1 MLQSAV
7 RPSTPP
13 PGGAYEI
20 PYNPRKRGPSSQSP
34 SPDRRR
40 SLKHPR
46 TDGDYGLNGD
56 GDADAKH
63 VTERFREQRLDR
75 PAFKPAPEAPT
86 AEAKEKA
93 ARDEYTALL
102 SKRSGGVYLAPARLR
117 ALQAQITDKS
127 SIEYQRMAWEALK
140 KSINGL
146 INKVNVSNVKSIL
159 PEIFNENLIRGRGL
173 FCRSIMKAQAQAIP
187 FTPVYAAMVAIVNTK
202 LPTVG
207 ELLIGRLITQ
217 FRKAFRRNDKAVC
230 LSSTTFLAHAAN
242 FQIIHETTVA
252 QALLLLLKNP
262 TNDSVEI
269 AVNLTRECGAH
280 LEEMNP
286 AIANAIYDEF
296 RRLLHDSDLE
306 NRTQYMI
313 EVIFQIRKDKY
324 RDHPAVKEE
333 LDLVEE
339 EDMITHRISLDDEI
353 STQDSLNVFKYDP
366 EYEENEEK
374 YKTLKAVILGEADG
388 DDSEY
393 ESGSSSEGE
402 EAAEER
408 TLEIKDQ
415 TNTDLVNLRRTIY
428 LTIMSSSQAE
438 EACHK
443 LMKLSL
449 PAGQESEL
457 CSMII
462 ECNSQSRTYE
472 KFYGL
477 IGERFA
483 KINRLWSDLFQESFS
498 TTCKLRSLFL
508 ENLNTD
514 SELDETIHR
523 RETNQLRNIAR
534 FFGHMLASEAI
545 PWHVLS
551 VIHLNQE
558 ETTSSSRI
566 FIKILFQNLAEAL
579 GMKTLQA
586 RLKDEILRP
595 FFGGI
600 FPMDEPRNTR
610 FAINYFTSI
619 GMGGLTEEMR
629 IHLQNAPK
637 PAALPAPKVESDS
650 ESVSSYSSYSS
661 YTGSSRSYSRS
672 RSPSRSRPAA
682 QRRQFSPSRSRT
694 PPRRDSGKDRGR
706 RSRTTPR
713 REAGRDR
720 ERGAPP
726 RQDGRR
732 ARSYTPSDN
741 SRSPSARRSR
751 KRRSPSYPSRSLTPP
766 PRADRRRRS

>member
-1 MLQSAV
+1 MIQSAV

-13 PGGAYEI
+13 PGGVYEI
-20 PYNPRKRGPSSQSP
+20 PYNSRKRSASSRSH
-34 SPDRRR
+34 STDGRR
-40 SLKHPR
+40 SPKQPR
-46 TDGDYGLNGD
+46 LEGESQGRNFD
-56 GDADAKH
+56 GDAERI
-63 VTERFREQRLDR
+63 TERFREQRLDR
-75 PAFKPAPEAPT
+75 PALKPVPKSPT

-102 SKRSGGVYLAPARLR
+102 GKRSGGVYLAPARLR
-117 ALQAQITDKS
+117 ALQAQITEKS
-127 SIEYQRMAWEALK
+127 SNEYQRMAWEALK
-140 KSINGL
+140 KSVNGL

-207 ELLIGRLITQ
+207 ELLMGRLITQ

-242 FQIIHETTVA
+242 FQIIHETTIA

-324 RDHPAVKEE
+324 RDHPAVKDE

-353 STQDSLNVFKYDP
+353 NTQDSLNVFKYDP
-366 EYEENEEK
+366 EYEESEEK
-374 YKTLKAVILGEADG
+374 YKALKAEILGEADG

-498 TTCKLRSLFL
+498 TTCKFHDSGPLFESVL
-508 ENLNTD
+508 
-514 SELDETIHR
+514 IP
-523 RETNQLRNIAR
+523 NQMKP
-534 FFGHMLASEAI
+534 FT
-545 PWHVLS
+545 
-551 VIHLNQE
+551 E
-558 ETTSSSRI
+558 ERQISC
-566 FIKILFQNLAEAL
+566 
-579 GMKTLQA
+579 
-586 RLKDEILRP
+586 EILR
-595 FFGGI
+595 
-600 FPMDEPRNTR
+600 
-610 FAINYFTSI
+610 
-619 GMGGLTEEMR
+619 
-629 IHLQNAPK
+629 
-637 PAALPAPKVESDS
+637 
-650 ESVSSYSSYSS
+650 VSSG
-661 YTGSSRSYSRS
+661 TCW
-672 RSPSRSRPAA
+672 P
-682 QRRQFSPSRSRT
+682 QRQCLGT
-694 PPRRDSGKDRGR
+694 
-706 RSRTTPR
+706 
-713 REAGRDR
+713 
-720 ERGAPP
+720 
-726 RQDGRR
+726 
-732 ARSYTPSDN
+732 Y
-741 SRSPSARRSR
+741 
-751 KRRSPSYPSRSLTPP
+751 SPSYISMRKKPLAAAESSSKFCFKILQKRLV
-766 PRADRRRRS
+766 

>member
-13 PGGAYEI
+13 PGGVYES
-20 PYNPRKRGPSSQSP
+20 PYTSRKRSASSQSI
-34 SPDRRR
+34 SPNRHR
-40 SLKHPR
+40 SPKQPR
-46 TDGDYGLNGD
+46 LDDGLAGNKFYEH
-56 GDADAKH
+56 AERI
-63 VTERFREQRLDR
+63 TERFREQRPDK
-75 PAFKPAPEAPT
+75 PAFKPVPEPPT

-102 SKRSGGVYLAPARLR
+102 GKRSGGVYLAPARLR

-127 SIEYQRMAWEALK
+127 SSEYQRMAWEALK

-207 ELLIGRLITQ
+207 ELLMGRLITQ

-242 FQIIHETTVA
+242 FQIIHETTIA

-339 EDMITHRISLDDEI
+339 EDMITHRISLDEDI
-353 STQDSLNVFKYDP
+353 QTQDSLNIFKYDP
-366 EYEENEEK
+366 EYEESEER
-374 YKTLKAVILGEADG
+374 YRSLKAEILGEADG

-449 PAGQESEL
+449 PVGQESEL

-498 TTCKLRSLFL
+498 TSC
-508 ENLNTD
+508 E
-514 SELDETIHR
+514 
-523 RETNQLRNIAR
+523 
-534 FFGHMLASEAI
+534 
-545 PWHVLS
+545 
-551 VIHLNQE
+551 
-558 ETTSSSRI
+558 
-566 FIKILFQNLAEAL
+566 
-579 GMKTLQA
+579 
-586 RLKDEILRP
+586 
-595 FFGGI
+595 
-600 FPMDEPRNTR
+600 
-610 FAINYFTSI
+610 
-619 GMGGLTEEMR
+619 
-629 IHLQNAPK
+629 
-637 PAALPAPKVESDS
+637 
-650 ESVSSYSSYSS
+650 
-661 YTGSSRSYSRS
+661 
-672 RSPSRSRPAA
+672 
-682 QRRQFSPSRSRT
+682 
-694 PPRRDSGKDRGR
+694 
-706 RSRTTPR
+706 
-713 REAGRDR
+713 
-720 ERGAPP
+720 
-726 RQDGRR
+726 
-732 ARSYTPSDN
+732 
-741 SRSPSARRSR
+741 
-751 KRRSPSYPSRSLTPP
+751 
-766 PRADRRRRS
+766 

>member
-13 PGGAYEI
+13 PGGAYEV
-20 PYNPRKRGPSSQSP
+20 PYNSRKRSASP
-34 SPDRRR
+34 RSRSPDGRR
-40 SLKHPR
+40 SPKHPR
-46 TDGDYGLNGD
+46 LDERSDRRNFD
-56 GDADAKH
+56 SEAERI
-63 VTERFREQRLDR
+63 TERFREQRLGR
-75 PAFKPAPEAPT
+75 PAFKPAPEPPT

-127 SIEYQRMAWEALK
+127 SNEYQRMAWEALK

-146 INKVNVSNVKSIL
+146 VNKVNVSNVKSIL

-207 ELLIGRLITQ
+207 ELLMGRLITQ

-353 STQDSLNVFKYDP
+353 NTQDSLNVFKYDP
-366 EYEENEEK
+366 EYEESEEK
-374 YKTLKAVILGEADG
+374 YKALKAEILGEADG

-498 TTCKLRSLFL
+498 TTS
-508 ENLNTD
+508 
-514 SELDETIHR
+514 
-523 RETNQLRNIAR
+523 
-534 FFGHMLASEAI
+534 SEAI

-551 VIHLNQE
+551 VIHLNEE

-566 FIKILFQNLAEAL
+566 FIKILFQDLAEAL
-579 GMKTLQA
+579 GMKTLQT

-595 FFGGI
+595 AFEGI

-629 IHLQNAPK
+629 THLQNVPK
-637 PAALPAPKVESDS
+637 PALFFLFVIYRIVKVIFEI
-650 ESVSSYSSYSS
+650 
-661 YTGSSRSYSRS
+661 TFTIKI
-672 RSPSRSRPAA
+672 SPST
-682 QRRQFSPSRSRT
+682 SPPVQSQQISH
-694 PPRRDSGKDRGR
+694 SSK
-706 RSRTTPR
+706 
-713 REAGRDR
+713 AGRW
-720 ERGAPP
+720 
-726 RQDGRR
+726 
-732 ARSYTPSDN
+732 
-741 SRSPSARRSR
+741 
-751 KRRSPSYPSRSLTPP
+751 
-766 PRADRRRRS
+766 